1 MKNADY
7 SALAAQFGTP
17 LYIYDFDEIGQP
29 LPCQFLLFEKK
40 L

>member
-17 LYIYDFDEIGQP
+17 LYIYDFDEIGQRYTA
-29 LPCQFLLFEKK
+29 LKSQFGAH
-40 L
+40 